1 MKSLKSGVERESA
14 QSEARTGLFGWWR
27 ARIVFESYVGTMS
40 TVLLIDALVPAR
52 STIDYQ

>member
-40 TVLLIDALVPAR
+40 TVLSIDALVPAR